1 MKFNGYEGHKVGR
14 SVLMAL
20 RAMLAG
26 AEMVPKPVTAA
37 TLDPLAMVTSNS
49 STLAVGNVTSPYQ
62 FYGGGGGNGTLSAPV
77 TPLVTDLITTAA
89 ANGTTTALST
99 PDEDR
104 FFEVGVLCMKS
115 LIFGSIIIGAVLGNA
130 LVIISVHKN
139 RKLR

>member
-1 MKFNGYEGHKVGR
+1 
-14 SVLMAL
+14 MAL

-26 AEMVPKPVTAA
+26 AEMVPKPVMAA
-37 TLDPLAMVTSNS
+37 TLDPLLLGANTSTPDS
-49 STLAVGNVTSPYQ
+49 SGLVPY
-62 FYGGGGGNGTLSAPV
+62 YGNGTP
-77 TPLVTDLITTAA
+77 TVTDLILGSA
-89 ANGTTTALST
+89 ANGTTALST

-104 FFEVGVLCMKS
+104 LFEVGVLCMKS

>member
-1 MKFNGYEGHKVGR
+1 
-14 SVLMAL
+14 MAL

-26 AEMVPKPVTAA
+26 AEMVPKPVT
-37 TLDPLAMVTSNS
+37 LDPLLLGANNTSTSNS
-49 STLAVGNVTSPYQ
+49 TGLVPY
-62 FYGGGGGNGTLSAPV
+62 YGGNGTPPAAAAAGP
-77 TPLVTDLITTAA
+77 TVTDLITATA
-89 ANGTTTALST
+89 ANGTTALSST

-115 LIFGSIIIGAVLGNA
+115 LIFGTIIIGAVLGNA